1 MIIATWNLN
10 NRVGKVRF
18 RPEAAQAAITVEA
31 DLIVF
36 TEFYPQQNEE
46 QFRYTLEQAGWQ
58 HQIISNASTEIANR
72 ILIASRIPLLP
83 LDIEFPDFDQ
93 QFPSNLLGVTLPSVG
108 LTVLGVLVPAYHGN
122 TAPLLFQAW
131 QWLEATAASLKIKP
145 TLILGDLNVAI
156 TSNGGRAADYFRRIL
171 ANGWYRA
178 TPSDSPTFF
187 SHTGSSGDSV
197 FNSKRRFPSPP
208 LPSVRHKRAENRN
221 VSPFIK
227 RDASDGPLQLEFDFF
242 LPVFPFM
249 LDRKGSRRRYGQ
261 AFPADLD
268 AEGFALFEAVGQPA
282 QLFNELSGGVS
293 FLDVLVC

>member
-18 RPEAAQAAITVEA
+18 RREAAQAAITVEA

-58 HQIISNASTEIANR
+58 HQMISNESTEIANR

-108 LTVLGVLVPAYHGN
+108 LTVLGVRVPAYHGN
-122 TAPLLFQAW
+122 TVPLLFQAW

-145 TLILGDLNVAI
+145 TVILGDLNVAI
-156 TSNGGRAADYFRRIL
+156 TSNRGRAGDYFRRIL

-187 SHTGSSGDSV
+187 SHTGRKTEIDHILASSQCIISSAKVLQKTSGFSIAG
-197 FNSKRRFPSPP
+197 FP
-208 LPSVRHKRAENRN
+208 
-221 VSPFIK
+221 
-227 RDASDGPLQLEFDFF
+227 DAISDHAILQCNIEIYKSDNNDVHAQQDT
-242 LPVFPFM
+242 PA
-249 LDRKGSRRRYGQ
+249 DRKQ
-261 AFPADLD
+261 
-268 AEGFALFEAVGQPA
+268 
-282 QLFNELSGGVS
+282 SGG
-293 FLDVLVC
+293 